1 MTQTARLL
9 AALKQCLRARGLTY
23 RDLAAE
29 LGLSESSVK
38 RLFSEQT
45 FSLKRLEE
53 VCQVLDMTI
62 HELSRLAAAG
72 AGTANDEL
80 SPAQEEA
87 LAADPRL
94 LAFFYLLTI
103 GWKAHRI
110 RRRLAI
116 DERDELRCL
125 NRLQRL
131 GLIEVMPRKRLRLLT
146 GNRIRWSAAGP
157 IRRRYESRI
166 KHDFVDYAFAT
177 ADDALN
183 LEYSELSEASITI
196 LRRRVEQLAAG
207 FQELA
212 EVDRHLPP
220 QEKRG
225 FAVLLAARP
234 WTFWDSVVESERKRR
249 D

>member
-1 MTQTARLL
+1 MTQTGRLL
-9 AALKQCLRARGLTY
+9 SALKQCLRARGLTY

-45 FSLKRLEE
+45 FSLQRLED
-53 VCQVLDMTI
+53 VCRVLDMTI
-62 HELSRLAAAG
+62 YELSRLAAAG
-72 AGTANDEL
+72 SGATNDEL
-80 SPAQEEA
+80 SQAQEEA
-87 LAADPRL
+87 LAEDPRL

-116 DERDELRCL
+116 DERNEVRCL
-125 NRLQRL
+125 SRLQRL
-131 GLIEVMPRKRLRLLT
+131 GLIEVMPRKRVRLLT
-146 GNRIRWSAAGP
+146 DTRIRWSAAGP
-157 IRRRYESRI
+157 IRRRYENRV
-166 KHDFVDYAFAT
+166 KHDFVDYAFDA

-183 LEYSELSEASITI
+183 LEYSELSEASITL
-196 LRRRVEQLAAG
+196 LRRRIEQLAAG

-220 QEKRG
+220 EEKRG
-225 FAVLLAARP
+225 FAVLLAARQ
-234 WTFWDSVVESERKRR
+234 WTFWDSVVESERMRAG
-249 D
+249 